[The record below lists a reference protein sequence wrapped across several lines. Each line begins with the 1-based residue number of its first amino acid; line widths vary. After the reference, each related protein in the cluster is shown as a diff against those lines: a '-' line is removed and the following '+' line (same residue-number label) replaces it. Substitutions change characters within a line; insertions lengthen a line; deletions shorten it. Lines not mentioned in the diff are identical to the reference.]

1 MLRVSA
7 SIRFLAA
14 APLAPRAPGGLT
26 PARPSHRA
34 AHSGAAEPIALG
46 LFAFIVLSSS
56 RVDEHALCGWL
67 VVALLCIRLIWAMW
81 LGVIASIDWRRYHA
95 PAVLALPT
103 VSEIMAKTSN
113 SESGSTVE
121 HMSLPRDTSCSPR
134 VWMLVGL
141 VPLNV
146 ELLQWIPWR
155 ASPHDGL
162 PNYGMLAIT
171 TALSLS
177 QCASLLLLQ
186 AWFLATGGIAS
197 AEYGRAA
204 ALGVAAILTIG
215 SLCRV
220 GLRRAVLLSRLLPQ
234 PKVPVSQ
241 QLQPSPLQQQQP
253 VPAVFVKLPSAD
265 MQRTPVAE
273 LSAAPAS
280 CDVSQS
286 TPPRL
291 ISTLSGS
298 DREAALSSSLARQ
311 AAARTRIEARKA
323 RRMTRPQAN
332 SAALERARD
341 RVRRIA
347 AAEEACNASTEG
359 GSQAVGSDRPLDT
372 SDVGVEMDDAS
383 SSEAK
388 VVRQPPAT
396 PDVQALRVTR
406 AKSTNISRRI
416 NRRMSRARATNE
428 EARERAAEH
437 ETIRREAS
445 FAEQWRP
452 SGLTTLPP
460 NASSSTLAADDD
472 CRSSDCSAQHRL
484 QHARAA
490 NRVRRSRAAS
500 AGSSGELARTSAPP
514 NCET

>member
-67 VVALLCIRLIWAMW
+67 VVALLCIRLIWAVW

-359 GSQAVGSDRPLDT
+359 G
-372 SDVGVEMDDAS
+372 
-383 SSEAK
+383 
-388 VVRQPPAT
+388 
-396 PDVQALRVTR
+396 
-406 AKSTNISRRI
+406 
-416 NRRMSRARATNE
+416 
-428 EARERAAEH
+428 
-437 ETIRREAS
+437 
-445 FAEQWRP
+445 
-452 SGLTTLPP
+452 
-460 NASSSTLAADDD
+460 
-472 CRSSDCSAQHRL
+472 
-484 QHARAA
+484 
-490 NRVRRSRAAS
+490 
-500 AGSSGELARTSAPP
+500 
-514 NCET
+514 

>member
-241 QLQPSPLQQQQP
+241 QQPEP
-253 VPAVFVKLPSAD
+253 VVLVKLPSGG

-280 CDVSQS
+280 CDEAQYL
-286 TPPRL
+286 PQRL
-291 ISTLSGS
+291 ISTLSVS
-298 DREAALSSSLARQ
+298 DQEAARSSSLARQ
-311 AAARTRIEARKA
+311 AAARARISARKPG
-323 RRMTRPQAN
+323 RQRPQAN

-341 RVRRIA
+341 RVRRMA
-347 AAEEACNASTEG
+347 ASEEARNAGTEG
-359 GSQAVGSDRPLDT
+359 GSQAVGSDRPLET

-452 SGLTTLPP
+452 SGITTLPP

-500 AGSSGELARTSAPP
+500 AGSSGELATSAPP